1 MIALLICS
9 PVPALR
15 AGLRAL
21 LAGDGDITVVDA
33 AAGLPEALPPE
44 VRVIV
49 ATSGALDLADRDLG
63 ADRAVLLVTG
73 SAPVEDQRDAR
84 ALPGLGLRAWGL
96 LSSEATAEALRAA
109 VRALAEGLVVVSPEV
124 QALLLAGE
132 DADAGAGEDADG
144 GVVERLTG
152 REGEVL
158 RLLAQGLTNKEI
170 AAALRISEH
179 TVKFHVSSIYGKLG
193 ASNRTEA
200 VRKGARRGWVPL

>member
-63 ADRAVLLVTG
+63 TDRAVLLVTG

-84 ALPGLGLRAWGL
+84 ALPGLGLRAWGI

-132 DADAGAGEDADG
+132 DADVEEDADG

>member
-15 AGLRAL
+15 VGLRAL
-21 LAGDGDITVVDA
+21 LVGDGDITVVDA
-33 AAGLPEALPPE
+33 AARLPEALPPE

-49 ATSGALDLADRDLG
+49 VTAGALEQIERDLG
-63 ADRAVLLVTG
+63 SDLAVLLVTG
-73 SAPVEDQRDAR
+73 GAPEDQRDAR
-84 ALPGLGLRAWGL
+84 ALPGLGLRAWGI
-96 LSSEATAEALRAA
+96 LSSDATAEALRTA
-109 VRALAEGLVVVSPEV
+109 VRALAEGLVVVSPDA
-124 QALLLAGE
+124 QSLLLSGE
-132 DADAGAGEDADG
+132 AAREEQDAED

>member
-63 ADRAVLLVTG
+63 TDRAVLLVTG

-84 ALPGLGLRAWGL
+84 ALPGLGLRAWGI

-132 DADAGAGEDADG
+132 DADVEEDADG

-193 ASNRTEA
+193 ASNRPEA